1 MCYTLERKQ
10 RKTKECYGP
19 LFMAPPI
26 TRTKPGILWS
36 LYDPMVRRLWPIWLW
51 SLFPRRCHL
60 SINLSE
66 AHTHAPK
73 WITSKM
79 FGPWNLH
86 TWRTMSHYSIGVCNF
101 VCVCVNVQF
110 MFMQKHRYVCVL
122 NRCQPPISFL
132 RHHPLCLLKPDFSLA
147 WNRVSQAG

>member
-1 MCYTLERKQ
+1 MLHFREKAKKNKGVLWATVHGTSNYKN
-10 RKTKECYGP
+10 KTWH
-19 LFMAPPI
+19 FVI
-26 TRTKPGILWS
+26 S
-36 LYDPMVRRLWPIWLW
+36 LWPHGEKVVANLIMIPLSKKVPFVYKSKW
-51 SLFPRRCHL
+51 ST
-60 SINLSE
+60 
-66 AHTHAPK
+66 HTHAPK